1 MKRKRNVRLIARY
14 NPFPAS
20 QDAMWKSLAQR
31 FALVLDILDRKTA
44 MAVSLVS
51 PRLDH
56 CNSCMWGVPQKPAT
70 TKTTSS
76 TCPKYRRE
84 KTKTKRS
91 DHINPILRELHWLPV
106 EKYGAPFVK

>member
-51 PRLDH
+51 SRLDH
-56 CNSCMWGVPQKPAT
+56 CNSCMWGVPQKPASYY
-70 TKTTSS
+70 KDYKFNVSKI
-76 TCPKYRRE
+76 PPRE
-84 KTKTKRS
+84 NKNKEVRS
-91 DHINPILRELHWLPV
+91 HHPHSP
-106 EKYGAPFVK
+106 